1 MAASQSTS
9 SSTSVANASPAT
21 VSIWRSVNCLWP
33 IAALRDL
40 EHWMLA
46 EETVA
51 EGSGLSE
58 APVERRLMGR
68 AAQSA
73 FDLLRQRWP
82 ETRKLCV
89 LCGGGNNGG
98 DGYLLA
104 RLALLSGF
112 DVQVVALKPEAVLTG
127 DAQLA
132 AGAAREAG
140 VTIKAWPMD
149 DASAAE
155 ELLKGW
161 PLLIDALTGIGLTK
175 APQGALAQAID
186 LINQYRAGGAHV
198 MALDVPSGLNAATG
212 AVEGV
217 AVEADVTLTFLVD
230 KPGLHTGRA
239 ELHAGQVSL
248 ARLGAARVLPEV
260 VVQARTAALLTA
272 GAVKRLTPRWLEG
285 ELVPRSPLAHKGDA
299 GSVLVVGGGPGLGGS
314 VLLASEA
321 AARAGAG
328 KVALLTA
335 PEHVSASLTRCP
347 EVMVRGLKS
356 GPEGSNHD
364 GFAVLE
370 AQLAIAS
377 VALVGPGLGTDEHAT
392 MLWGRGGLQ
401 RVLEAGQ
408 PLVVDADA
416 LSLLAW
422 RAKQG
427 EIVHRDDWVL
437 TPHPGEAARLLD
449 CSVEEVERDRLAAVR
464 AMQKKYGGSV
474 VLKGAGSLIASPAG
488 VLDGPN
494 VALCPYGNPGMASG
508 GMGDVLGGIIAGLAA
523 QSLMGGFD
531 ARQSR
536 APLDA
541 AAQAQRVTLSMAQAA
556 RLGVLVHAL
565 AADRAVQERG
575 ERGLLAGDLASYM
588 HLLLNSRA
596 RDAHIPV

>member
-1 MAASQSTS
+1 MAVSDS
-9 SSTSVANASPAT
+9 SNPCDVMPVSSAT
-21 VSIWRSVNCLWP
+21 QALWRSVNCLWP

-40 EHWMLA
+40 EHWLLA
-46 EETVA
+46 EETV
-51 EGSGLSE
+51 SMTNGLPE
-58 APVERRLMGR
+58 ASVDKRLMGR

-82 ETRKLCV
+82 ETRRLCV
-89 LCGGGNNGG
+89 LCGGGNNAG
-98 DGYLLA
+98 DGYLVA
-104 RLALLSGF
+104 RLAQLAGF
-112 DVQVVALKPEAVLTG
+112 EVRIIALKDEAQLTG

-132 AGAAREAG
+132 AIAAREAG
-140 VTIKAWPMD
+140 VERHPWPQ
-149 DASAAE
+149 ATATAE
-155 ELLKGW
+155 SLVKGW
-161 PLLIDALTGIGLTK
+161 PLLLDALTGIGLRE
-175 APQGALAQAID
+175 APRGAVAHAIE
-186 LINQYRAGGAHV
+186 LINQRHREGAHV
-198 MALDVPSGLNAATG
+198 MALDVPSGLDAATG
-212 AVEGV
+212 AVAGV

-239 ELHAGQVSL
+239 ELHAGHVSL

-260 VVQARTAALLTA
+260 VKQTRTAALLA
-272 GAVKRLTPRWLEG
+272 CESVQRLTPRWLET

-299 GSVLVVGGGPGLGGS
+299 GSVLVFGGGPGLGGS

-321 AARAGAG
+321 TARAGAG

-335 PEHVSASLTRCP
+335 PAHVSASLTRCP

-356 GPEGSNHD
+356 GPEGSSHD

-370 AQLAIAS
+370 AQMAQAS
-377 VALVGPGLGTDEHAT
+377 VTLVGPGMGTEPLESL
-392 MLWGRGGLQ
+392 LWGWGGLS
-401 RVLEAGQ
+401 RVLAADQ

-422 RAKQG
+422 RAG
-427 EIVHRDDWVL
+427 EGEVIRRDDWVL
-437 TPHPGEAARLLD
+437 TPHPGEAARLLG
-449 CSVEEVERDRLAAVR
+449 CSVAQVEQDRPGAVR
-464 AMQKKYGGSV
+464 ALQQRYGGSV

-488 VLDGPN
+488 VLEGPD

-523 QSLMGGFD
+523 QALNGGFD

-536 APLDA
+536 THEQGT
-541 AAQAQRVTLSMAQAA
+541 AQAAHVTRCMAQAA
-556 RLGVLVHAL
+556 RVGVLVHAL

-588 HLLLNSRA
+588 HLLLNPRA
-596 RDAHIPV
+596 RNAHTPV

>member
-1 MAASQSTS
+1 MTAHESTS
-9 SSTSVANASPAT
+9 DQTCPPASSAT
-21 VSIWRSVNCLWP
+21 MTLWRSVNCLWP
-33 IAALRDL
+33 LAALRDL

-51 EGSGLSE
+51 ADSGQSE
-58 APVERRLMGR
+58 APVEKRLMGR

-82 ETRKLCV
+82 EARRLCV

-104 RLALLSGF
+104 RLALLAGF
-112 DVQVVALKPEAVLTG
+112 EVRVIALTPEDALTG

-132 AGAAREAG
+132 AIAAREAG
-140 VTIKAWPMD
+140 VETLAWPKAD
-149 DASAAE
+149 EEAADA
-155 ELLKGW
+155 LLKGW
-161 PLLIDALTGIGLTK
+161 PLLVDALTGIGLRD
-175 APQGALAQAID
+175 APRGSVVEVIERINHAHQQGV
-186 LINQYRAGGAHV
+186 HV

-212 AVEGV
+212 AVAGV

-239 ELHAGQVSL
+239 ELHAGHVSL

-260 VVQARTAALLTA
+260 VAQSRTAALLA
-272 GAVKRLTPRWLEG
+272 EDAVQRLTPRWLES
-285 ELVPRSPLAHKGDA
+285 ELVPRSPLAHKGDT
-299 GSVLVVGGGPGLGGS
+299 GSVLVFGGGPGLGGS

-335 PEHVSASLTRCP
+335 PAHISASLTRCP
-347 EVMVRGLKS
+347 EVMARGLKS
-356 GPEGSNHD
+356 GPEGSSHD

-370 AQLAIAS
+370 SQLAQAS
-377 VALVGPGLGTDEHAT
+377 VTLVGPGMGTESLES
-392 MLWGRGGLQ
+392 MLWGWGGMS
-401 RVLEAGQ
+401 RVLAAGQ
-408 PLVVDADA
+408 PLVVDADG

-422 RAKQG
+422 RASEG
-427 EIVHRDDWVL
+427 EIIRRDDWVL

-449 CSVEEVERDRLAAVR
+449 CSVADIEHDRIAAAR
-464 AMQKKYGGSV
+464 ALQQRFGGSV
-474 VLKGAGSLIASPAG
+474 VLKGAGSLVASPAG
-488 VLDGPN
+488 VLEGPA

-523 QSLMGGFD
+523 QALNGGFD
-531 ARQSR
+531 ARQPRSSQ
-536 APLDA
+536 DE
-541 AAQAQRVTLSMAQAA
+541 AAQARRVTRAIAQAA

-588 HLLLNSRA
+588 HLLLNPRA
-596 RDAHIPV
+596 RDAHTSV